1 MQLCASLVFRV
12 IVRRGEREV
21 VAVDRGSS
29 LCRERFEQR
38 EGERTVGGGT
48 ARGPESNSSFV
59 LLTLL
64 EPQQNHVL
72 AECVPLH
79 RLPDPVPATRA
90 DSLSCPSPR
99 RLALIVIAP
108 SHSIL
113 LSPQPV
119 SPVLPRPCRMSSA
132 DSSNARADVDS
143 NLLGT
148 GKVNKAAILGQQGG
162 VWAQSQGYQVRPE
175 IPQSSDEAITR
186 PDAHPCP
193 PRSSR
198 PRSRAPSS
206 PRSTTPRRP
215 RRAASVP
222 RGPSSS
228 PSAPTTAACTAR
240 SRCVRA
246 LVSSSRFAHLA
257 SVQLSLTH
265 SPVPLLA
272 GGRHRVRQDDA
283 GSARRRVRAPDRAR
297 RGDQDRRGAP
307 PPPGPVELRRAGVAD
322 PDPSSH
328 APRRTSPIT

>member
-1 MQLCASLVFRV
+1 VRVQLCASLVFRV

-265 SPVPLLA
+265 TRPSLCAQADGIVCVKTTQAVLVAEYAHPTVPGEA
-272 GGRHRVRQDDA
+272 TKIVEVR
-283 GSARRRVRAPDRAR
+283 PL
-297 RGDQDRRGAP
+297 P
-307 PPPGPVELRRAGVAD
+307 PALSSFVEQV
-322 PDPSSH
+322 
-328 APRRTSPIT
+328 